1 MHEFDTPGPV
11 RLRIKAQSGDI
22 NVMAVDA
29 STTSVDVQPGAGD
42 AARELAEQTTVEQRG
57 DDIVVLVPRRSG
69 SFFRRMPSLD
79 ISVRVP
85 IDSSIDAELNAGD
98 LVSSGSL
105 AAVRVKTGSGD
116 IRLDTVTEST
126 DVATGSGDV
135 SVHDSRGSTRLST
148 GSGDIG
154 LQSAGGRAALSTGSG
169 DVRVRAAAGSVDI
182 KTGSGDVQVDDAY
195 AGVSIK
201 SGSGD
206 QQVGRAVRGR
216 VDCQTASGD
225 VHVGIAEGTAAWLDV
240 HSLTG
245 TVSSQLG
252 ETGPPSEGEETVEVR
267 ANTVNGDVT
276 VVRA

>member
-1 MHEFDTPGPV
+1 MREFDTPGPV
-11 RLRIKAQSGDI
+11 QLRIELQSGDI
-22 NVMAVDA
+22 DITAVEA
-29 STTSVDVQPGAGD
+29 STTTVDIQPGPGA
-42 AARELAEQTTVEQRG
+42 AARDLAEQTTVEQHG
-57 DDIVVLVPRRSG
+57 DQIVVRAPRGSD
-69 SFFRRMPSLD
+69 SFFRRTPSLD

-85 IDSSIDAELNAGD
+85 VGSSIDIELNAGD

-116 IRLDTVTEST
+116 IRLDTVTDST
-126 DVATGSGDV
+126 DVTTGSGEV
-135 SVHDSRGSTRLST
+135 VVRDSQGSTRLST

-154 LQSAGGRAALSTGSG
+154 LQSAGGRATLSTGSG
-169 DVRVRAAAGSVDI
+169 DVRVREAGGSVDI
-182 KTGSGDVQVDDAY
+182 KTGSGDAQIDDAH
-195 AGVSIK
+195 GDVSIK

-216 VDCQTASGD
+216 VHCQTASGD
-225 VHVGIAEGTAAWLDV
+225 VHVGVADGTAAWLDV

-252 ETGPPSEGEETVEVR
+252 EAGPPTDSEETVEVH
-267 ANTVNGDVT
+267 ANTVNGDIT